1 MQQTIESARGI
12 LIRFL
17 PPTNHLGARVKLAD
31 TRGIIE
37 KPKTLP
43 YAYEEQGA
51 IGTACRFLR
60 EQGWNLDG
68 AKVVSLNPS
77 QIGGTLLVLGQWTGR
92 DSWEVVS

>member
-31 TRGIIE
+31 TWGIIE
-37 KPKTLP
+37 KHKTVS
-43 YAYEEQGA
+43 YDYGEKGA
-51 IGTACRFLR
+51 IGTACRWLR
-60 EQGWNLDG
+60 EHGWNLDG

-77 QIGGTLLVLGQWTGR
+77 QIGGTLLVLGEWTAR
-92 DSWEVVS
+92 DSWEAVS